1 MAEQKEIRYLI
12 ELLAKNKGAL
22 EAAAALNKM
31 SESGKKAQT
40 QMGSLG
46 RAGDDLS
53 AKLAGALSVGAIT
66 AFAVSSIKSFA
77 QVERQFNAVGLA
89 ITTMGGDAATEL
101 PKIRAF
107 LQALQ
112 DAGDGLLSETIP
124 AYQRFIGITRDS
136 QASLALVELASRI
149 AETGTKDL
157 GSAADALVNILAG
170 RVAPSLRDLNINVNA
185 AADGSMTA
193 VEGIEALAKAFPA
206 ATANMKDTADAL
218 DKMAAGWE
226 NVKMGAAKAIIG
238 TIDLLGQGKEAL
250 ATYAAL
256 ILTVAD
262 PRNWVSGA
270 DQFKAVFRRR
280 YAEAIAEIA
289 GPEAKAA
296 MADAGGEA
304 GRIFEERLAKA
315 KEVAAL
321 QDADRLAKEAEEKTK
336 TAKEAADKRA
346 ALEYQAE
353 VDLMQAKLALTE
365 EWSLA
370 RKAIELKALRVQYE
384 RQVELF
390 RAAGAE
396 TEALDKAYTL
406 ARQALDQEYA
416 DHKIAVDE
424 ATRRTINAEIEA
436 DLEVEAEATRRKLD
450 LIDEEAEAEA
460 ALLEIKLQGSALTI
474 ADRED
479 LEKRLNALDVR
490 RRIAAAKSAKAVIA
504 IQKAGA
510 ERETQIT
517 KGAYQ
522 SRLDMAADFGL
533 QAVGLANAIFGES
546 KAAAIAEAI
555 INTYLAATKAIGI
568 YGPTPAG
575 YVAMALAIATG
586 LAQVAKIRSAKK
598 EKGGAAGFDDPMN
611 DRAGYF
617 GGRKWADDLIRHTGA
632 GFNARL
638 DEVPFAGRVPATVD
652 AAPAAEGGITVYGNI
667 YGGPAGLRDL
677 SREIRRATRLER
689 PRFLA

>member
-406 ARQALDQEYA
+406 ARQAIDQEYA
-416 DHKIAVDE
+416 DHAIDVMLETQRQNTA
-424 ATRRTINAEIEA
+424 AIEA
-436 DLEVEAEATRRKLD
+436 NLEIEAEATRRKLD
-450 LIDEEAEAEA
+450 MIDEEAEAEA
-460 ALLEIKLQGSALTI
+460 ALLDLKLQGTALTL
-474 ADRED
+474 ADREEF
-479 LEKRLNALDVR
+479 EKRLNVLDTQ
-490 RRIAAAKSAKAVIA
+490 RRIRAAKSAKAIVA
-504 IQKAGA
+504 IQKAGS
-510 ERETQIT
+510 EREAQIV
-517 KGAYQ
+517 KASAQQKLAY
-522 SRLDMAADFGL
+522 AADFAR
-533 QAVGLANAIFGES
+533 QAVGLANAVFGES
-546 KAAAIAEAI
+546 KAAATAEAI
-555 INTYLAATKAIGI
+555 VNTYLAASQAWVA
-568 YGPTPAG
+568 YGGPSPAA
-575 YVAMALAIATG
+575 YVAVALAIATG
-586 LAQVAKIRSAKK
+586 LAQVAKIRSTKK
-598 EKGGAAGFDDPMN
+598 ESSGFDDPMN

-638 DEVPFAGRVPATVD
+638 DEVPFAGRVPASVD
-652 AAPAAEGGITVYGNI
+652 PAPAAEGGITVYGNI

-677 SREIRRATRLER
+677 SREIRRAERLER